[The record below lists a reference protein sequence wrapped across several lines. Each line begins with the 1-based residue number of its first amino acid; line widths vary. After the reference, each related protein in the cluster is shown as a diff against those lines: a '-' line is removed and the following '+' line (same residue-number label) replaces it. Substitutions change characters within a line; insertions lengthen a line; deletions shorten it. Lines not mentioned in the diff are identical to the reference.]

1 MSIKI
6 AIIGYGFVGKAT
18 DFGFSKGVKKILIDP
33 KLNTSI
39 KDLEDFDPAF
49 CFVCVPTPMLEDGS
63 QDCRIL
69 FEVFEKLLEINYR
82 GTIILKSTVLPD
94 ALEKLKSE
102 TANFVYNPEFLREK
116 NAEEDFINA
125 PFIILGG
132 KKNCL
137 LKVKNLYRNHSLCK
151 SKNYIQ
157 TDIYSASLIKY
168 TINSFLASKVLFFNQ
183 IKNIFD
189 TGKTS
194 QTWDEFTEIISIDER
209 IGSSHMNVPGHD
221 GRKGFGGACFTK
233 DTAAFLNYSKSISE
247 EFTLL
252 KTVIEINN
260 KIRSQYED
268 LDEREKHQN
277 VNYDFDS

>member
-1 MSIKI
+1 MIKKI

-39 KDLEDFDPAF
+39 KDLEEFDPAF
-49 CFVCVPTPMLEDGS
+49 CFVCVPTPMHEDGS
-63 QDCRIL
+63 QDGKIL
-69 FEVFEKLLEINYR
+69 FEVFEELSKINYR

-94 ALEKLKSE
+94 ALEKLQSVNV
-102 TANFVYNPEFLREK
+102 NFVYNPEFLREK
-116 NAEEDFINA
+116 HAEEDFINA

-132 KKNCL
+132 EKNCL
-137 LKVKNLYRNHSLCK
+137 LEVENLYRNHSLCK
-151 SKNYIQ
+151 SENFIH
-157 TDIYSASLIKY
+157 TDIHSASLIKY

-183 IKNIFD
+183 IKKIFEASN
-189 TGKTS
+189 TS
-194 QTWDEFTEIISIDER
+194 QAWDDFIKIIAIDER
-209 IGSSHMNVPGHD
+209 IGSSHMDVPGHD
-221 GRKGFGGACFTK
+221 GKKGFGGACFTK
-233 DTAAFLNYSKSISE
+233 DTAALLNYSKNISE

-260 KIRSQYED
+260 KIRSQYKD

-277 VNYDFDS
+277 VNYEFDS